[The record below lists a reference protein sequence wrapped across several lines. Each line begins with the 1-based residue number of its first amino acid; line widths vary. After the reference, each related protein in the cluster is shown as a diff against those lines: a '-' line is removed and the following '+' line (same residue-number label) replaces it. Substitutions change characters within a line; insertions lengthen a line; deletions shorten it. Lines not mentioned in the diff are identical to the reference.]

1 MIKDTDL
8 RPYWGAYFNLA
19 RHNLFTTLK
28 FINDSVGVGGGID
41 YDEAQIWKMSILNK
55 KLSPEEE
62 AHARSLFFLH
72 FPFLKY
78 LAFDKEDLT
87 IPFAQVRKRIKSFAN
102 VISWWR
108 NIYSHSRG
116 QEKTDKEEYKYLRED
131 EETICQF
138 LSFVTTVSAR
148 IIKERYSSRNE
159 SQKGMLSEDSMVFL
173 TRDRYKPSRTPDGKR
188 TMILAKTHFTYPG
201 ERGRA
206 LNDGSNPERLSM
218 FGKIQMVC
226 LFLEKK
232 YITEFLS
239 QIHFLSD
246 FSDDAKT
253 PLLSQRRLVLETMS
267 ALRIRLPE
275 NKLHADRNETQ
286 VALDIIGEL
295 KKCPSEIFELL
306 SAKDKAEF
314 TIQASNGDTV
324 LLRRSSDRFVP
335 LALSFLDTTNAFQKL
350 RFQVNAGVFRYLYK
364 ENKYCIDGQGRI
376 RVLQEPLNGFGRI
389 QEVERKRSSEN
400 REIWKNYKILGYE
413 DSPRNDAS
421 CLPYISDVHTRY
433 IIDGDNIGM
442 RLDGDYLP
450 VITPREDG
458 VHYNVPCLKADC
470 TISRFDLPALLFY
483 HMIWLRDKR
492 DRPSAESLI
501 SKAVSSYRKFF
512 SDIAEGKLLPVS
524 SSGSEEEMEKRIS
537 VSYGIPLKGLPEKIR
552 DYIFRKKDDVRR
564 FEKYKEALLRDMK
577 EDTERRLAR
586 IKEQKQTVEIDLDSS
601 KRSDNK
607 PGKKGYV
614 QIKPGNLASFLAKDI
629 VFFQEGTN
637 KLTGLNYAVMQA
649 AIATFSSNNPSS
661 KNELMNVFKKAG
673 LIASDGSAGTHP
685 FLFKAMSGLLVSRTL
700 DLYIDYLKAKL
711 QYLSATVP
719 DSAAFLHVERT
730 RWAQRDD
737 AYYKGLAKRYLE
749 RPIALTGSIFE
760 EPVQDILRGL
770 NNPDITKELDS
781 KHCNM
786 AYMIQLY
793 QTHILDDWPQSFYG
807 LSEGDMV
814 HDNNYRLYQLIRKY
828 NKETKEIIRK
838 LQPDSVYCK
847 TLTEVVKWAEKHPEG
862 TEKKGSVKKGA
873 ISSIPASEM
882 IRSAYN
888 EMMDT
893 ERLIRRLATQDTVLF
908 MAASSILKRIW
919 GLPAEDNSMKLG
931 EINDLLDRK
940 LQRVVKTIKFGWKDS
955 TDNSVPLGYKDV
967 SVEVENIP
975 VKDYG
980 DIYKLINDRRVAS
993 LVHHLNINW
1002 VKADELQKELESY
1015 DNRRV
1020 GVFKDLFE
1028 YENRVL
1034 DSAESVPMSP
1044 DFETVQEL
1052 DSLHTPEEKFASKI
1066 IRNGFCH
1073 NFYPTKIGRNRD
1085 IKSVII
1091 YDEDIPL
1098 VADSMADKISKL
1110 NKGKKE

>member
-1 MIKDTDL
+1 MIQETDL
-8 RPYWGAYFNLA
+8 RPYLGAYINLA
-19 RHNLFTTLK
+19 RHNLYTTLK
-28 FINDSVGVGGGID
+28 FINDSVGAGGGID
-41 YDEAQIWKMSILNK
+41 DNEAQIWKMSVLNSD
-55 KLSPEEE
+55 LSPEEE
-62 AHARSLFFLH
+62 THARRLFFLH
-72 FPFLKY
+72 FPFMKY
-78 LAFDKEDLT
+78 LTSDKEDLT
-87 IPFAQVRKRIKSFAN
+87 ISFSQIREKIKAFADVL
-102 VISWWR
+102 SWWR
-108 NIYSHSRG
+108 NIYSHSRAK
-116 QEKTDKEEYKYLRED
+116 EKTEDFNNYKRLRINEEI
-131 EETICQF
+131 ICQF
-138 LSFVTTVSAR
+138 LVSITTVSAR
-148 IIKERYSSRNE
+148 IIKERYSSMNE

-206 LNDGSNPERLSM
+206 LNDGSNPERLSV
-218 FGKIQMVC
+218 FGKIQMLC

-275 NKLHADRNETQ
+275 NKLHADRDETQ

-306 SAKDKAEF
+306 SAKDKSEF

-400 REIWKNYKILGYE
+400 REVWKDYKILGFE

-421 CLPYISDVHTRY
+421 CLPYISDVYTRY
-433 IIDGDNIGM
+433 VVDGDNIGM

-450 VITPREDG
+450 DITPREDG

-483 HMIWLRDKR
+483 HMIRQENK
-492 DRPSAESLI
+492 PSAESLI

-512 SDIAEGKLLPVS
+512 SDIAEGNFLPVS
-524 SSGSEEEMEKRIS
+524 STDTEEDMEKRILRN
-537 VSYGIPLKGLPEKIR
+537 YGIRLKCIPEKMKE
-552 DYIFRKKDDVRR
+552 YLFRKKDDARR

-586 IKEQKQTVEIDLDSS
+586 IKEQKQTVEMDLDSS

-607 PGKKGYV
+607 PGKRGYV

-649 AIATFSSNNPSS
+649 AIATFSSNNPSG

-685 FLFKAMSGLLVSRTL
+685 FLFNAMSGLLVSRTL
-700 DLYIDYLKAKL
+700 DLYIDYLKAKI
-711 QYLSATVP
+711 QYLSSAVS
-719 DSAAFLHVERT
+719 DSAAFLHSERT

-737 AYYKGLAKRYLE
+737 AYYKSLAKRYLE
-749 RPIALTGSIFE
+749 RPVALNGSIFE
-760 EPVQDILRGL
+760 EPVRDILRGL
-770 NNPDITKELDS
+770 NNPDIIKGLDS

-828 NKETKEIIRK
+828 NKETKAIIRK

-847 TLTEVVKWAEKHPEG
+847 NLTEIVKWVEKHPEG
-862 TEKKGSVKKGA
+862 KEKKGSANKGA

-893 ERLIRRLATQDTVLF
+893 EKLIRRLATQDTVLF

-919 GLPAEDNSMKLG
+919 GLPVEDNSMKLS
-931 EINDLLDRK
+931 EIRDLLDRK

-955 TDNSVPLGYKDV
+955 TDNSVHLEYKDV

-993 LVHHLNINW
+993 LVHHLNINS
-1002 VKADELQKELESY
+1002 VRANELQKELERY

-1034 DSAESVPMSP
+1034 DSAESVPISP

-1085 IKSVII
+1085 IKVVI
-1091 YDEDIPL
+1091 YDEDVPL
-1098 VADSMADKISKL
+1098 VADSMAERISKL
-1110 NKGKKE
+1110 NKGKRK